1 MKQVVALYREA
12 LDALPRGGRSFL
24 VTYSTLLASL
34 AVFDAAS
41 LGLLAAVLGPV
52 SVGGDVS
59 LPLIGELSTAG
70 VVWVVV
76 VMCVLLVAK
85 SAFAML
91 LTWWATRRIPR
102 HEVAVGDRLFRA
114 YLSAPWRDR
123 LRKNSTEIM
132 RFTDSGVDSMI
143 NAFLLPGATLLGEIV
158 TLVVVMATLAFVQ
171 PAIAAV
177 SLVYLL
183 ILGAILFF
191 WVARKARVAGEV
203 NVRLSIRTSRLVLE
217 IIAAMKEVTLR
228 NKEREVADVVAA
240 VRRGNAQAR
249 ANIYFLGEIPRF
261 ALEAGLVG
269 GFVLVGGVG
278 LLLGGMEQAIA
289 AVGLFALA
297 GFRVAPSVIRFQSVL
312 SRMVS
317 VMPYTRHV
325 LDEVAGAERSS
336 AQSAPRKATDL
347 PEAPRAIEFRNV
359 TFHYDPDAPAAVDG
373 VTLDIPFGSSVAF
386 VGSSGSGKST
396 IIDLLLG
403 LLEPT
408 SGAISVD
415 GIPLSELR
423 SAWRSRVGYVPQD
436 VAIFDATIGQNVA
449 LTWEDDYDRAR
460 AEAALRQA
468 QVWDLVEARDGGLD
482 ASVGERGL
490 ALSGGQRQ
498 RLGIARALYADPLV
512 LVMDEA
518 TSALDTATEAQVTKA
533 IASIGSDVTK
543 VVVAH
548 RLATIR
554 DSDMV
559 CFMRDG
565 KLVGQGTFEELVER
579 FPDFAR
585 QAELAGL

>member
-289 AVGLFALA
+289 AMGLFALA